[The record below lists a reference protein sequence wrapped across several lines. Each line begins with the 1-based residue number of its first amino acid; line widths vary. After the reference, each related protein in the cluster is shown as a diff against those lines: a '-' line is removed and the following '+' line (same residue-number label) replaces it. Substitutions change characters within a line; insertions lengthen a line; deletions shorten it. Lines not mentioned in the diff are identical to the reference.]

1 MVFLGVFV
9 VVLLALFALVLG
21 LCEAVIRFNDEDD
34 RPTES
39 LAFTK
44 QVVVSIYAVALS
56 LIFIAFDIHI
66 WLVVLLSLLLVIGLT
81 LVIQLLAKGIG
92 KTSFATK
99 LVSTLRPLIKS
110 INLFFTPL
118 SLPTEV
124 TEEYEQELIESVEEL
139 GETIAREIMVPR
151 IDMVTISA
159 EETLAASM
167 TVFFRYGY
175 SRLPVIG
182 KNLDDI
188 KGVLYIKDVARLIH
202 ENPERAKNIRAVDI
216 AREANFVPESLPV
229 DDLLQ
234 QMQGSSIHI
243 TMIVDEY
250 GGVAGMVTMEDV
262 IEEIVGNISDE
273 YDTDTPEITELEDG
287 WTRVSTRLSLFDL
300 GEHFDLELEDEDVDS
315 VGGLLAKELGRLPA
329 RNDQIEFSGLII
341 KVDRVE
347 GRRKRVVTVLVKMSE
362 ELIAARAALEV
373 EEE

>member
-56 LIFIAFDIHI
+56 LIFIAFNVHI
-66 WLVVLLSLLLVIGLT
+66 WLVVLLSLLLVVGLT

-92 KTSFATK
+92 KTTFATK